1 MKEPDL
7 EALESF
13 RRFLVGERACSP
25 HTVRAYAREV
35 RELAESEEA
44 RRAGGLDRVDPL
56 AARLYLARS
65 YRTHRPS
72 TRRRTLAALRAF
84 FRFRLRLGAIER
96 DPTEG
101 LAGPRPEHR
110 LPAPL
115 GVGECE
121 RLIEARPGARRAR
134 VLALRDRAIFD
145 LLYGTGLRVG
155 ELVALCVRDF
165 DAGRREVRVW
175 GKGGKERVVPV
186 PGKALASLRGYLAE
200 RRGPGLF
207 AQPLFL
213 NSRGGRLSDRGVRKL
228 LGRRLLEVGIA
239 RRASPHAL
247 RHSFATHLLD
257 AGVDLRSVQELLGHA
272 RLSTTQR
279 YTHVSAER
287 LARIHREAHPRA
299 RRR

>member
-1 MKEPDL
+1 
-7 EALESF
+7 
-13 RRFLVGERACSP
+13 
-25 HTVRAYAREV
+25 
-35 RELAESEEA
+35 
-44 RRAGGLDRVDPL
+44 
-56 AARLYLARS
+56 
-65 YRTHRPS
+65 
-72 TRRRTLAALRAF
+72 
-84 FRFRLRLGAIER
+84 
-96 DPTEG
+96 
-101 LAGPRPEHR
+101 
-110 LPAPL
+110 
-115 GVGECE
+115 
-121 RLIEARPGARRAR
+121 LIETRPGARRAR

-155 ELVALCVRDF
+155 ELVALSVRDF

-175 GKGGKERVVPV
+175 GKGGRERVVPV
-186 PGKALASLRGYLAE
+186 PGKALASLRGYLAA
-200 RRGPGLF
+200 RSGPGLF

-213 NSRGGRLSDRGVRKL
+213 NSRGTRLSDRGVRKL
-228 LGRRLLEVGIA
+228 LARRLLEVGIA